1 MAKVKNRKKELK
13 QELKRQGIIG
23 QEHPKVISLDAN
35 TDITAIPT
43 DAETVTI
50 TEKPSLAEFAD
61 TPELEGVRSDAVE
74 NIYNKGV
81 TSTDE
86 LKDMSE
92 DDLLEVKGVGP
103 ATVETL
109 SENVGI
115 NGKLSLEDF
124 SNLKEV
130 KEIRSDLVE
139 MLYHEG
145 IKSKADFKQWT
156 EQEVLDINGIGQG
169 TIDKLVENGVTFKK

>member
-13 QELKRQGIIG
+13 QELKRQGITG
-23 QEHPKVISLDAN
+23 QEHPKVITLDAN
-35 TDITAIPT
+35 TDITAIPV

-50 TEKPSLAEFAD
+50 TEKPSLPEFSETKELAGLRSD
-61 TPELEGVRSDAVE
+61 VLEG
-74 NIYNKGV
+74 IYEEGV
-81 TSTDE
+81 TSKEE
-86 LKDMSE
+86 LKDMTE
-92 DDLLEVKGVGP
+92 EELLAVKGVGP
-103 ATVETL
+103 ATVEKLADT
-109 SENVGI
+109 VGI
-115 NGKLSLEDF
+115 DGNLSLEEF

-130 KEIRSDLVE
+130 KDIRSDLVE

-169 TIDKLVENGVTFKK
+169 TIDKLVENGVIFKK